1 MRVWD
6 EGRDAFEQVQSVEVG
21 PHFDPGGISRPAES
35 PAEPEAVLD
44 ANVEPGEYRA
54 CEATEALF
62 AVGSRRGP
70 GGGIPPSGP
79 SPMLSCG
86 AIVRRA
92 DKEEVGR

>member
-54 CEATEALF
+54 CEATEALSRWDH
-62 AVGSRRGP
+62 AVAPVGEFRPRGRRR
-70 GGGIPPSGP
+70 
-79 SPMLSCG
+79 CC
-86 AIVRRA
+86 RA
-92 DKEEVGR
+92 ARS